1 MYSIIGANGYLGAYI
16 RKVILEDTNE
26 NILCVDLNVPEKEDN
41 ERVSWMKCDVTDR
54 DSVDKVIEKL
64 KEYDEVKIAYLAA
77 YHNPDLV
84 EQNKELA
91 WNINVTCLRYF
102 MENVRFARS
111 IYYPS
116 TDSVYGESE
125 DFYHFKENDRLSPVN
140 YYGENKVAAEKI
152 MVELNRN
159 VVRFPFL
166 ISPSLAGKPHFY
178 DRIVESLKNNESFEM
193 YEDSYRS
200 SLSFENA
207 ARLTIAL
214 IENNNTHN
222 IVNVC
227 GDKDLSKYDV
237 GVMIAEREGLDPKL
251 IVPITMDKKMEG
263 FETKRA
269 TSTLMDN
276 SLLKEIINLEYVDI
290 FDKPK
295 YK

>member
-1 MYSIIGANGYLGAYI
+1 MYCIIGANGFLGTYI
-16 RKVILEDTNE
+16 KKAILEDTKE
-26 NILCVDLNVPEKEDN
+26 NILCVDVNIPDKEEN
-41 ERVSWMKCDVTDR
+41 NRVSWMKCDVTDR
-54 DSVDKVIEKL
+54 DSVDGVIEKL
-64 KEYDEVKIAYLAA
+64 KEYDEVKIVYLAA

-91 WNINVTCLRYF
+91 WNINITSMSYF
-102 MENVRFARS
+102 VNKAYFAKE

-116 TDSVYGESE
+116 TDSVYGESK
-125 DFYHFKENDRLSPVN
+125 DLYHFKESDPLNPVN
-140 YYGENKVAAEKI
+140 FYGHNKCAAESI
-152 MVELNRN
+152 LVHLGRN

-178 DRIVESLKNNESFEM
+178 DRIVESLKNNEPFEM
-193 YEDSYRS
+193 YKDSYRS

-207 ARLTIAL
+207 ARLMIAL
-214 IENNNTHN
+214 IEKGNRHS

-251 IVPITMDKKMEG
+251 IIPITMDKKMEG

-276 SLLKEIINLEYVDI
+276 SLLKDILNLDYVDI

>member
-1 MYSIIGANGYLGAYI
+1 MYCIVGANGFLGAYI
-16 RKVILEDTNE
+16 RKVILEDTDE
-26 NILCVDLNVPEKEDN
+26 NILCADLNVPEKEDN
-41 ERVSWMKCDVTDR
+41 NRVEWAHLDITDR
-54 DSVDKVIEKL
+54 NAVDEFIDRL
-64 KEYDEVKIAYLAA
+64 KEYENLKIVYLAA

-91 WNINVTCLRYF
+91 WNINITSMSYF
-102 MENVRFARS
+102 VNKASFAKE

-116 TDSVYGESE
+116 TDSVYGESK
-125 DFYHFKENDRLSPVN
+125 DFYHFKETDALNPVN
-140 YYGENKVAAEKI
+140 FYGHNKCAAESI
-152 MVELNRN
+152 LVHLGRN

-178 DRIVESLKNNESFEM
+178 DRIVESLKNNEPFEM

-207 ARLTIAL
+207 ARLMITL
-214 IENNNTHN
+214 IEKGNRHS

-227 GDKDLSKYDV
+227 GDKDLSKFDV
-237 GVMIAEREGLDPKL
+237 GKIIAEKEGLNPDL

-276 SLLKEIINLEYVDI
+276 SLLKEILNLEYVDI